1 MSDTTATI
9 QAALDAAATDNVIK
23 PDSTDGTQATTTAA
37 APEPIK
43 DEPAIDPLL
52 QSWVRRELDMVARG
66 LTEEERIAANP

>member
-1 MSDTTATI
+1 MSDTTETTQTAP
-9 QAALDAAATDNVIK
+9 AAVSTDSVIK
-23 PDSTDGTQATTTAA
+23 PDSTDGTKATTAAA
-37 APEPIK
+37 APEPTK